1 MQMLLTDYLD
11 LKSKNV
17 IHQQMASTQ
26 VGLAGIGVGLVNFGI
41 YSIQWI
47 RPQVLKMT
55 EILRGL

>member
-1 MQMLLTDYLD
+1 MLLTDYLD

-41 YSIQWI
+41 YSIQ
-47 RPQVLKMT
+47 
-55 EILRGL
+55 